1 MRTWDGRETLVGR
14 RGAALVGLCQRKV
27 GVELEERQ
35 YLLFAL
41 MLPKELGGSVV
52 VADDDIPIR
61 LAVKS
66 V

>member
-1 MRTWDGRETLVGR
+1 MRRWDGRETLVGR

-27 GVELEERQ
+27 RVELEERQ

-41 MLPKELGGSVV
+41 MLPKELRGSVV
-52 VADDDIPIR
+52 VADDDVPVR
-61 LAVKS
+61 LVVKS